1 MRLNETHPW
10 LAKLLSKVVKTKP
23 RHNRLI
29 DFFWCFF
36 FNCSSCCSFSVKITK
51 NVHNQTKSI
60 KDIFCKK
67 MWQYINTKFCFI
79 RNYMVLL
86 QCKSTSMFTHIKNI
100 LLYDNFILLSTV
112 CTTYYDTR
120 ARPLADN
127 SSQHSSFKI
136 QT

>member
-29 DFFWCFF
+29 DFFCCFF

-60 KDIFCKK
+60 KKIFCKK

>member
-36 FNCSSCCSFSVKITK
+36 FNCSSCCSFSVL
-51 NVHNQTKSI
+51 
-60 KDIFCKK
+60 CKK